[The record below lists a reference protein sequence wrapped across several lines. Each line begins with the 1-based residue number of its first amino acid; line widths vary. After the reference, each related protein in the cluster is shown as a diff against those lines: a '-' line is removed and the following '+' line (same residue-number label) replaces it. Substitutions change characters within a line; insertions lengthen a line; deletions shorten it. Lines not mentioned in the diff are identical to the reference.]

1 MQYLQCN
8 GQWLE
13 SKVCIT
19 AKSKK
24 SKELQCLD
32 SYERY
37 MDLKKKHGAVN
48 AKLIR
53 DEKRALQEA
62 LDKDPDENTLPYI
75 LAHPDLP
82 GSEARC

>member
-1 MQYLQCN
+1 M
-8 GQWLE
+8 E
-13 SKVCIT
+13 STLVAT

-24 SKELQCLD
+24 SKDLQCAD

-37 MDLKKKHGAVN
+37 MDLKKKHGALT

-53 DEKRALQEA
+53 DEKRALQDA
-62 LDKDPDENTLPYI
+62 LDKKPDDSILPYI

-82 GSEARC
+82 GSEARH